1 MTKFKI
7 GQRVLVKPNLIIN
20 GLYNR
25 CTFVPEMAPFLGKVV
40 TINWVSN
47 YRDNNYGEQR
57 YHILEDRDRWFFSND
72 MLCSI
77 KQSDCFT
84 DVSIYL

>member
-7 GQRVLVKPNLIIN
+7 GQKVLVKPDLIIN
-20 GLYNR
+20 STYNG
-25 CTFVPEMAPFLGKVV
+25 CVFVPEMTPFLGKVV

-47 YRDNNYGEQR
+47 YSDNSYKNQR
-57 YHILEDRDRWFFSND
+57 YHVLEDRIGWFFSND
-72 MLCSI
+72 MLCSV
-77 KQSDCFT
+77 KQSDCFI